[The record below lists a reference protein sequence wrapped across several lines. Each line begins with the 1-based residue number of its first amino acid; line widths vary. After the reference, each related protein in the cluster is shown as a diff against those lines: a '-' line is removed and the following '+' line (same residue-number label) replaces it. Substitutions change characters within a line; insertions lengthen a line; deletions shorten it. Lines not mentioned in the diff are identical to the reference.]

1 VRIQK
6 LGLLLWP
13 LLLTNRATTD
23 ASAQQ
28 MHQQLQYVSDNDG
41 DDKGGTTTRGMDRE
55 NPRTTSTEPLNS
67 CADSLSAALRQGTPE
82 FPCWAVI
89 RTIER
94 WNKAAIV
101 SGLQPGSDS
110 NVILPKYVP
119 STFNF
124 TMAGLSGFSFP
135 DASPGKAYGGVG
147 AAAGLL
153 ERRRWRLMAEDGG
166 GLADFQLNGAHLV
179 GLNRAALRATG
190 EITSR
195 WTWQGSATNTYGT
208 DATRVVAPLDFRQA
222 GDAEAPAADTVVYG
236 LHSGRITTGEEG
248 GKLRFDESRRS
259 LWDFSATH
267 AYTQYD
273 ADNFLVQTARARV
286 EYLHAVTPAMAL
298 GVYGN
303 GEHQTGPLDCTL
315 VGAGLRWVSEWG
327 QHTSLNVTSGVNG
340 ASTSCGQRAQ
350 FTGTGA
356 LYTKLGPSTDLYVT
370 GGRDLSDGIIEHTV
384 FLNTGAL
391 GLRHSFHRMV
401 DTRVSL
407 NGLQGANPKQSFHGT
422 FVDGSVHFMMPAGL
436 SQELEVR
443 HYEVAGTPTNN
454 RTIAVITLWWTPRR
468 AAEANSARASLR

>member
-1 VRIQK
+1 VRIQR

-28 MHQQLQYVSDNDG
+28 MQQQLQYVSDNDDSDSG
-41 DDKGGTTTRGMDRE
+41 DTTTRGMDRE

-89 RTIER
+89 RTTER

-110 NVILPKYVP
+110 NVILPKYGP

-208 DATRVVAPLDFRQA
+208 DATRVVAPLDFRQV

-236 LHSGRITTGEEG
+236 LHAGRITTGEEG
-248 GKLRFDESRRS
+248 GKLRFDDSRRS

-267 AYTQYD
+267 TYTQYN
-273 ADNFLVQTARARV
+273 ADNFLVQTARGRV

-303 GEHQTGPLDCTL
+303 GEHQTGPLDCSL
-315 VGAGLRWVSEWG
+315 GGAGLRWVSKWG
-327 QHTSLNVTSGVNG
+327 LHTSLNITSGVNG
-340 ASTSCGQRAQ
+340 ASASCGHRAQ
-350 FTGTGA
+350 FTGTAA

-370 GGRDLSDGIIEHTV
+370 GGRDLSDGILEHTV
-384 FLNTGAL
+384 FLNTGTF
-391 GLRHSFHRMV
+391 GLRRSFHRIV

-422 FVDGSVHFMMPAGL
+422 FVDGSLHYLMPLGF

>member
-1 VRIQK
+1 VN
-6 LGLLLWP
+6 L
-13 LLLTNRATTD
+13 
-23 ASAQQ
+23 
-28 MHQQLQYVSDNDG
+28 
-41 DDKGGTTTRGMDRE
+41 E
-55 NPRTTSTEPLNS
+55 
-67 CADSLSAALRQGTPE
+67 
-82 FPCWAVI
+82 
-89 RTIER
+89 
-94 WNKAAIV
+94 
-101 SGLQPGSDS
+101 
-110 NVILPKYVP
+110 KYQP

-124 TMAGLSGFSFP
+124 TLAGLSGFSFP

-147 AAAGLL
+147 VAAGTL

-166 GLADFQLNGAHLV
+166 GLADFQLGGAHLV

-190 EITSR
+190 EITPR

-208 DATRVVAPLDFRQA
+208 DATRVVAPLDFRQV

-248 GKLRFDESRRS
+248 GKLRFDNSRRS
-259 LWDFSATH
+259 MWDFSATH
-267 AYTQYD
+267 TYTQYD
-273 ADNFLVQTARARV
+273 ADNFLVQTARTRV

-303 GEHQTGPLDCTL
+303 GEHQTGPLDCSL
-315 VGAGLRWVSEWG
+315 GGAGLRWVSEWG
-327 QHTSLNVTSGVNG
+327 QHTSLNVTGGVDG
-340 ASTSCGQRAQ
+340 ASASCGQRAQ

-356 LYTKLGPSTDLYVT
+356 FYTKLGPSTDLYVT
-370 GGRDLSDGIIEHTV
+370 GGRDLSDGILEHTV

-391 GLRHSFHRMV
+391 GVRHSFHHMI

-422 FVDGSVHFMMPAGL
+422 FVDGSLHYLMPWGF

-443 HYEVAGTPTNN
+443 HYDVAGTPTNN

-468 AAEANSARASLR
+468 ATEANSASASLR

>member
-1 VRIQK
+1 VKIQK

-13 LLLTNRATTD
+13 LLLTNRATVA

-28 MHQQLQYVSDNDG
+28 VQPPPHYVSDNNSG
-41 DDKGGTTTRGMDRE
+41 DRGGTTTRGMNRE

-67 CADSLSAALRQGTPE
+67 CADSLSAALGQGTPE

-89 RTIER
+89 RTTER

-110 NVILPKYVP
+110 NVTLPKYGP
-119 STFNF
+119 SSFNF
-124 TMAGLSGFSFP
+124 TVAGLSGFSFP
-135 DASPGKAYGGVG
+135 DASPGKAYGGVA
-147 AAAGLL
+147 AAAGMLS
-153 ERRRWRLMAEDGG
+153 RRRWRIMAEDGG
-166 GLADFQLNGAHLV
+166 GLADFQLGGPHLV
-179 GLNRAALRATG
+179 GLNRSALRATG

-208 DATRVVAPLDFRQA
+208 DATRVVAPLDFRQV
-222 GDAEAPAADTVVYG
+222 GDAEAPAVDTVVYG

-248 GKLRFDESRRS
+248 AKLRFDDSRRS

-267 AYTQYD
+267 TYTQYN
-273 ADNFLVQTARARV
+273 ADNFLVQTARSRV
-286 EYLHAVTPAMAL
+286 EYLHALTPAMAL

-303 GEHQTGPLDCTL
+303 GEHQTGPLDCSL
-315 VGAGLRWVSEWG
+315 GGAGLRWVSEWG
-327 QHTSLNVTSGVNG
+327 QHTSLNVTSGLSG
-340 ASTSCGQRAQ
+340 ASTSCGKRAQ
-350 FTGTGA
+350 FIGAAA
-356 LYTKLGPSTDLYVT
+356 LYTQLGRSTDLYLT
-370 GGRDLSDGIIEHTV
+370 GGRDLSDGIFEHSV

-391 GLRHSFHRMV
+391 GLRHSFHRLA

-407 NGLQGANPKQSFHGT
+407 NGIQGADPKQSFHGT
-422 FVDGSVHFMMPAGL
+422 FVDGSLHYLMPLGF
-436 SQELEVR
+436 SQELEIR

-468 AAEANSARASLR
+468 AGEADSAPASSK

>member
-1 VRIQK
+1 VKIQK

-13 LLLTNRATTD
+13 LLLTNRATVA

-28 MHQQLQYVSDNDG
+28 VQPPPHYVSDNNSG
-41 DDKGGTTTRGMDRE
+41 DRGDTATRGMNRE
-55 NPRTTSTEPLNS
+55 NPRTTNTEPLNS
-67 CADSLSAALRQGTPE
+67 CADSLSAALGQGTPE

-89 RTIER
+89 RTTER

-110 NVILPKYVP
+110 NVILPKYGP

-124 TMAGLSGFSFP
+124 TVAGLSGFSFP
-135 DASPGKAYGGVG
+135 DASPGKAYGGVA
-147 AAAGLL
+147 AAAGMLS
-153 ERRRWRLMAEDGG
+153 RRRWRIMAEDGG
-166 GLADFQLNGAHLV
+166 GLADFQLGGPHLV
-179 GLNRAALRATG
+179 GLNRSALRATG

-208 DATRVVAPLDFRQA
+208 DATRVVAPLDFRQV
-222 GDAEAPAADTVVYG
+222 GDAEAPAVDTVVYG

-248 GKLRFDESRRS
+248 AKLRFDDSRRS

-267 AYTQYD
+267 TYTQYN
-273 ADNFLVQTARARV
+273 ADNFLVQTARSRV
-286 EYLHAVTPAMAL
+286 EYLHALTPAMAL

-303 GEHQTGPLDCTL
+303 GEHQTGPLDCSL
-315 VGAGLRWVSEWG
+315 GGAGLRWVSEWG
-327 QHTSLNVTSGVNG
+327 QHTSLNVTSGLSG
-340 ASTSCGQRAQ
+340 ASTSCGKRAQ
-350 FTGTGA
+350 FIGAAA
-356 LYTKLGPSTDLYVT
+356 LYTQLGRSTDLYLT
-370 GGRDLSDGIIEHTV
+370 GGRDLSDGIFEHSV

-391 GLRHSFHRMV
+391 GLRHSFHRLA

-407 NGLQGANPKQSFHGT
+407 NGIQGADPKQSFHGT
-422 FVDGSVHFMMPAGL
+422 FVDGSLHYLMPLGF
-436 SQELEVR
+436 SQELEIR

-468 AAEANSARASLR
+468 AGEADSAPASSK

>member
-1 VRIQK
+1 MRIQN

-13 LLLTNRATTD
+13 VLLTNRATTN

-28 MHQQLQYVSDNDG
+28 MQQQLQYVSDNDG
-41 DDKGGTTTRGMDRE
+41 GDKGGTTTRGMDRE

-208 DATRVVAPLDFRQA
+208 DATRVVAPLDFRQV

-236 LHSGRITTGEEG
+236 LHSGRIRTGEEG
-248 GKLRFDESRRS
+248 GKLRFDDSRRS

-303 GEHQTGPLDCTL
+303 GEHQTGPLDCSL

-327 QHTSLNVTSGVNG
+327 VHTSLNVTSGVNG
-340 ASTSCGQRAQ
+340 AGTSCGHRAQ
-350 FTGTGA
+350 FTGTAA
-356 LYTKLGPSTDLYVT
+356 LYTKLGPSTDLYLT
-370 GGRDLSDGIIEHTV
+370 GARDLSDGILEHTV

-407 NGLQGANPKQSFHGT
+407 NGLQGANPKQSFHGA

-468 AAEANSARASLR
+468 AAEADSARASLR

>member
-1 VRIQK
+1 MRIEK

-13 LLLTNRATTD
+13 LLLTNRAVMD

-28 MHQQLQYVSDNDG
+28 MQQQLQYASDDDG
-41 DDKGGTTTRGMDRE
+41 GDNRDNTTRDMDRAS
-55 NPRTTSTEPLNS
+55 PRTTSTEPLNS

-89 RTIER
+89 RTIDR

-110 NVILPKYVP
+110 NVILPKYGP

-124 TMAGLSGFSFP
+124 TIAGLSGFSFP

-153 ERRRWRLMAEDGG
+153 VRRRWRFMAEDGG
-166 GLADFQLNGAHLV
+166 GLADFQLNGGHLV

-208 DATRVVAPLDFRQA
+208 DATRVVAPLDFRQV
-222 GDAEAPAADTVVYG
+222 GDAEAPAVDTVVYG

-248 GKLRFDESRRS
+248 GKLRFDDSRRS

-267 AYTQYD
+267 AYTQYN

-303 GEHQTGPLDCTL
+303 GEHQTGPLDCSL
-315 VGAGLRWVSEWG
+315 VGAGLRWVAEWG
-327 QHTSLNVTSGVNG
+327 PHTSLNVTSGLNG
-340 ASTSCGQRAQ
+340 ASASCGKRVQ
-350 FTGTGA
+350 FTGTAA
-356 LYTKLGPSTDLYVT
+356 LYTQLRPSTDLYLT
-370 GGRDLSDGIIEHTV
+370 GGRDLSDGIFEHSV

-407 NGLQGANPKQSFHGT
+407 NGIQGTNPKQSFHGT
-422 FVDGSVHFMMPAGL
+422 FVDGSLHYLMPLGF

>member
-13 LLLTNRATTD
+13 LLLINRATTD

-28 MHQQLQYVSDNDG
+28 MQQPPQNASDHDSG
-41 DDKGGTTTRGMDRE
+41 HSSDSATRGMNRE

-67 CADSLSAALRQGTPE
+67 CADSLSAALGQGTPE

-89 RTIER
+89 RTTER

-110 NVILPKYVP
+110 NVILPKYGP
-119 STFNF
+119 SRINF
-124 TMAGLSGFSFP
+124 TVAGLSGFSFP

-179 GLNRAALRATG
+179 GLNRAALRTTG
-190 EITSR
+190 EITPR

-208 DATRVVAPLDFRQA
+208 DATRVVAPLDFRQV
-222 GDAEAPAADTVVYG
+222 GDAETPAADTVVYG
-236 LHSGRITTGEEG
+236 LHSGRIATGEEG
-248 GKLRFDESRRS
+248 GKLRFDDSRRS

-267 AYTQYD
+267 TYTQYN

-286 EYLHAVTPAMAL
+286 EYLHALTPAMAL

-303 GEHQTGPLDCTL
+303 GEHQTGPLDCSL
-315 VGAGLRWVSEWG
+315 VGAGLRWVTEWG
-327 QHTSLNVTSGVNG
+327 QRTSLNVTGGLNG
-340 ASTSCGQRAQ
+340 ATTSCGKRAQ
-350 FTGTGA
+350 FTGTA
-356 LYTKLGPSTDLYVT
+356 AFYTQLRPSTDLYLT
-370 GGRDLSDGIIEHTV
+370 GGRDLSDGIFEHSV

-391 GLRHSFHRMV
+391 GLRHSFHRLV

-422 FVDGSVHFMMPAGL
+422 FVDASLHYLLPLGF
-436 SQELEVR
+436 SQELEIR

-468 AAEANSARASLR
+468 AAESDSARASLH